1 MAAATSASAAKIEY
15 IVKAIDGITQME
27 AEVDVLEKAQ
37 RSAEETDRPG
47 QDHIDS
53 RIAAMDA
60 AKDACMHQVRSLS
73 KEELRVLG
81 ARTRTRM

>member
-1 MAAATSASAAKIEY
+1 MAATRTEAAKIEY
-15 IVKAIDGITQME
+15 IVKAIAGITQME
-27 AEVDVLEKAQ
+27 AEVDLLETLQ

-47 QDHIDS
+47 QDHIDF

-73 KEELRVLG
+73 KEELRVLRTP
-81 ARTRTRM
+81 ARACD

>member
-1 MAAATSASAAKIEY
+1 MAATRTQAAKIEY
-15 IVKAIDGITQME
+15 TVKAIDGIKQME

-37 RSAEETDRPG
+37 KSAEETDRPG

-60 AKDACMHQVRSLS
+60 AKDACIQQVRSLS
-73 KEELRVLG
+73 RGELSMLAARTG
-81 ARTRTRM
+81 ARM

>member
-1 MAAATSASAAKIEY
+1 MAATRTEAAKIEY
-15 IVKAIDGITQME
+15 IVKAIAGITQME
-27 AEVDVLEKAQ
+27 AEVDLLETLQK
-37 RSAEETDRPG
+37 SAEETDRPG

-81 ARTRTRM
+81 AHTRTRM